1 MISDDK
7 QNHDSA
13 WHSVGKMDVVLVF
26 SAWGLLRLD
35 QTDQAGET
43 QEPLK
48 EEELLEFQEPKRK
61 KTQKTEKSLGCSLK
75 RSSNLQLGNI
85 MELTISYYA
94 LTG

>member
-1 MISDDK
+1 MISD
-7 QNHDSA
+7 HDSA

-48 EEELLEFQEPKRK
+48 EEELLEFQDPKRK
-61 KTQKTEKSLGCSLK
+61 NGEVRGCSLR
-75 RSSNLQLGNI
+75 RSANLQLGNI
-85 MELTISYYA
+85 MELMISYYA

>member
-1 MISDDK
+1 MISD
-7 QNHDSA
+7 HDSA

-48 EEELLEFQEPKRK
+48 EEELLEFQDPKRK
-61 KTQKTEKSLGCSLK
+61 NGEVRGLFFKKV
-75 RSSNLQLGNI
+75 I
-85 MELTISYYA
+85 
-94 LTG
+94 

>member
-1 MISDDK
+1 MIP
-7 QNHDSA
+7 A

-48 EEELLEFQEPKRK
+48 EEELLEFQDPKPKKRRK
-61 KTQKTEKSLGCSLK
+61 NREVLGLFFK
-75 RSSNLQLGNI
+75 EVI
-85 MELTISYYA
+85 
-94 LTG
+94 